1 MRKKSAESVNRQS
14 ARGPH
19 YHIWEHKKGPHP
31 ALDFDY
37 CTKCHEVKWRSARAL
52 MLEEV
57 VR

>member
-1 MRKKSAESVNRQS
+1 MRKKSAESMNRQS

-19 YHIWEHKKGPHP
+19 YHIWAHKIGPHP

-37 CTKCHEVKWRSARAL
+37 CTKCHQVMWRSKRYEL
-52 MLEEV
+52 LQEV